1 MAVGNEEINLSDTIT
16 PVAPDSDPF
25 WDVWTDLVSS
35 GISRVSYGLV
45 SLGEDNY
52 MAVLPELEVG
62 MDPLET
68 LKALMKQNFK
78 VGPPSKPSSW
88 SMTNPSNL
96 RTKSFIWKEN
106 QSKSDLN
113 YSEAVLTG
121 DWKITLMLWYNPS
134 APSCYVVYGLGDETK
149 GVPLSIYK
157 KAPDVVLQ
165 EIIKTQDKIKPFKL
179 KSIDG
184 MAVVNTSVRTIYF
197 LSKDR
202 THRDSI
208 NKMVVGSD

>member
-1 MAVGNEEINLSDTIT
+1 MS
-16 PVAPDSDPF
+16 
-25 WDVWTDLVSS
+25 
-35 GISRVSYGLV
+35 
-45 SLGEDNY
+45 
-52 MAVLPELEVG
+52 
-62 MDPLET
+62 
-68 LKALMKQNFK
+68 
-78 VGPPSKPSSW
+78 
-88 SMTNPSNL
+88 
-96 RTKSFIWKEN
+96 
-106 QSKSDLN
+106 
-113 YSEAVLTG
+113 G

-134 APSCYVVYGLGDETK
+134 APSCYVVYGLGPETK

>member
-1 MAVGNEEINLSDTIT
+1 MAVGDKEINLSDTIT
-16 PVAPDSDPF
+16 PAAPKFDPF

-35 GISRVSYGLV
+35 GFSRVSFGVV

-52 MAVLPELEVG
+52 MAVLPELTED

-68 LKALMKQNFK
+68 LKALMKQNYMGAQNELHRRL
-78 VGPPSKPSSW
+78 V
-88 SMTNPSNL
+88 
-96 RTKSFIWKEN
+96 WKEQ

-113 YSEAVLTG
+113 YSDVVLTG

-134 APSCYVVYGLGDETK
+134 APSCYVVYGGKGWDTK
-149 GVPLSIYK
+149 GVPISIYK
-157 KAPDVVLQ
+157 KSPDVVLQ
-165 EIIKTQDKIKPFKL
+165 EIIETQDKIKPFKL

-197 LSKDR
+197 LSNDR